1 MQYLLFIIFL
11 CLCWAVLCWC
21 VFKLIT
27 CNGSPLCRKW
37 SLNSNPDRFWAKRR
51 SLAKLVPTP
60 CNPSPLPQIH
70 LQTDFSLTWHHD
82 IILIVCSKDTMRKMM
97 LKRFIRY
104 SIHEG
109 QEAHPFSSQPSQCC
123 GHKPRG
129 ELGWG
134 WVMKTIKLLTWPTQW
149 PAPSPLIA
157 FFPPPPS
164 LFTLNPPKFG
174 SKCLSF
180 TNKVM
185 NNKSK
190 GFLGTIS
197 LYLWHLKTVNGPCNC
212 YWKQFHALAAGS
224 QGDLRLRAPH
234 VCQIFM
240 PGLVKAR
247 SQKSSARPLSLSSDW
262 HTWVKAK

>member
-1 MQYLLFIIFL
+1 MRGRKHILSLLSL
-11 CLCWAVLCWC
+11 ASAVVTSQGVSWGGAGSWKPSNYWLDPLSGQRP
-21 VFKLIT
+21 VLSSLS
-27 CNGSPLCRKW
+27 SPLHPVC
-37 SLNSNPDRFWAKRR
+37 SHS
-51 SLAKLVPTP
+51 
-60 CNPSPLPQIH
+60 IH
-70 LQTDFSLTWHHD
+70 LNL
-82 IILIVCSKDTMRKMM
+82 
-97 LKRFIRY
+97 
-104 SIHEG
+104 
-109 QEAHPFSSQPSQCC
+109 A
-123 GHKPRG
+123 
-129 ELGWG
+129 
-134 WVMKTIKLLTWPTQW
+134 
-149 PAPSPLIA
+149 
-157 FFPPPPS
+157 
-164 LFTLNPPKFG
+164 G

-262 HTWVKAK
+262 HTWVEAK

>member
-1 MQYLLFIIFL
+1 M
-11 CLCWAVLCWC
+11 
-21 VFKLIT
+21 
-27 CNGSPLCRKW
+27 
-37 SLNSNPDRFWAKRR
+37 
-51 SLAKLVPTP
+51 TP
-60 CNPSPLPQIH
+60 
-70 LQTDFSLTWHHD
+70 WHHID
-82 IILIVCSKDTMRKMM
+82 CMFKRYNEENDAKM
-97 LKRFIRY
+97 FIRY

-123 GHKPRG
+123 GQKPRG

-134 WVMKTIKLLTWPTQW
+134 WVMKTIKLLTWPTQR
-149 PAPSPLIA
+149 PVLSSLSC
-157 FFPPPPS
+157 PPPPS

-247 SQKSSARPLSLSSDW
+247 SQKSSARPLSSDW
-262 HTWVKAK
+262 HTWLEA

>member
-1 MQYLLFIIFL
+1 MRGRKHISYLL
-11 CLCWAVLCWC
+11 
-21 VFKLIT
+21 
-27 CNGSPLCRKW
+27 
-37 SLNSNPDRFWAKRR
+37 
-51 SLAKLVPTP
+51 SLASAVVKSQGVSWGGVGSWK
-60 CNPSPLPQIH
+60 PSNYWLDPLSAQRPV
-70 LQTDFSLTWHHD
+70 LSSLS
-82 IILIVCSKDTMRKMM
+82 C
-97 LKRFIRY
+97 
-104 SIHEG
+104 
-109 QEAHPFSSQPSQCC
+109 
-123 GHKPRG
+123 
-129 ELGWG
+129 
-134 WVMKTIKLLTWPTQW
+134 
-149 PAPSPLIA
+149 
-157 FFPPPPS
+157 PPPPS

-262 HTWVKAK
+262 HTWVEAK